1 MDVYVVGEAR
11 ETVGIKENFENT
23 NVATFL
29 RR

>member
-23 NVATFL
+23 NVAT
-29 RR
+29 